1 MRTKFKSFLNEEL
14 NNREIAQKIAFE
26 LGEEIV
32 DYLGAGAWGKAF
44 STKSG
49 KVLKLTSDSTEFIR
63 AFTLSRTKY
72 RTKYLINYY
81 NVGKVESII
90 TNLDFAGDGTGKGQ
104 YYILM
109 DQVFPVSDRE
119 KRILSSIGDDL
130 IYSVKNNNIISLKQ
144 FVSFVHG
151 LDKKV
156 AEKLYP
162 HIINIAKE
170 LKKHHITFYDF
181 HGGNVGWDKDRTKLV
196 FFDIGG
202 YTEKVNYE
210 RNNKKILIE
219 AQTYKTANDLNQK
232 SLIQIV
238 DENDK
243 NCGQAIIMKSL
254 KTLYHVKY
262 KTKLY
267 KVRKIDVNTNIH
279 GQAQLELIKLIM
291 I

>member
-1 MRTKFKSFLNEEL
+1 MKTKFKTFLNEYSTMKNIDL
-14 NNREIAQKIAFE
+14 AQKIGEE
-26 LGEEIV
+26 LGEEI
-32 DYLGAGAWGKAF
+32 DKYLGNGAFGIAY

-49 KVLKLTSDSTEFIR
+49 KVLKLTSDIEEFDR
-63 AFTLSRTKY
+63 AYALSRNKNWSKY
-72 RTKYLINYY
+72 IINYY
-81 NVGKVESII
+81 NVGYIRNKQH
-90 TNLDFAGDGTGKGQ
+90 NLIYDYN

-109 DQVFPVSDRE
+109 DQVLPLNIQE
-119 KRILSSIGDDL
+119 KS
-130 IYSVKNNNIISLKQ
+130 IISQIPIFLLYKLISNKKFVEDEFINNLLDQNEHLLKK
-144 FVSFVHG
+144 
-151 LDKKV
+151 DI
-156 AEKLYP
+156 EKILP
-162 HIINIAKE
+162 HIINIVKE
-170 LKKHHITFYDF
+170 LKRHHITDFDF
-181 HGGNVGWDKDRTKLV
+181 HSGNVGWSKDKKNLV

-202 YTEKVNYE
+202 
-210 RNNKKILIE
+210 NNKMYSKNNKSIIVD
-219 AQTYKTANDLNQK
+219 AQTYKTANDLNPK